1 MATHLLVIGIRVIW
15 SRQATPTFGS
25 HLHPSLAAPYRGTQS
40 PHGGQKIL
48 STPSRSSSAVGPL
61 RWDLLTHS
69 ATNAKYSFWFVGMRR
84 LHDTQALVTRLANR
98 SFVKLMHEVKEAYH
112 LWSIENYVSGSHLLS
127 SFVTMVTLWGLVCY
141 SSF

>member
-1 MATHLLVIGIRVIW
+1 MDRIYTLRWQLLTEG
-15 SRQATPTFGS
+15 
-25 HLHPSLAAPYRGTQS
+25 LSLLTEAKRFSAPLLG
-40 PHGGQKIL
+40 
-48 STPSRSSSAVGPL
+48 SAVGPL

-84 LHDTQALVTRLANR
+84 LHDTQALVTRLANG